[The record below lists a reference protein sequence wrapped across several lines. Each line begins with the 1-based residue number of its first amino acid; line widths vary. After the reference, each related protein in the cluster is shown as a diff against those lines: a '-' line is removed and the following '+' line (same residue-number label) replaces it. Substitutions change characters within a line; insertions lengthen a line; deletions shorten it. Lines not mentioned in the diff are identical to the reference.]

1 MGDKQ
6 PFNGNC
12 RFALQ
17 GRTTLNMR
25 ILQWE
30 VKRGLSVAIFS
41 LKRLVGKGE
50 QKGREDREGTDEKE
64 IQLQPA
70 SYDNMSVQQDKFL

>member
-1 MGDKQ
+1 M
-6 PFNGNC
+6 
-12 RFALQ
+12 
-17 GRTTLNMR
+17 
-25 ILQWE
+25 
-30 VKRGLSVAIFS
+30 AIFS

-70 SYDNMSVQQDKFL
+70 SYDNMSVQQDKFLLAEKMMSNDFERITANEQLRRITRE